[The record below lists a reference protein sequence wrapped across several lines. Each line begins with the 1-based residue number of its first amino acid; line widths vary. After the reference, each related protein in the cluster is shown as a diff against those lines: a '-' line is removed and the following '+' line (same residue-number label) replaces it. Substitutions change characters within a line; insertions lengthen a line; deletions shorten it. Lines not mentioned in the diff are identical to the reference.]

1 MSNSGAANQ
10 IQDQRAARLIQGQTK
25 PKGQQTHC
33 SGDRVCPSS
42 TAQHAPAAAA
52 QTYRAKEKRLS
63 APRRGRSRGPKWTP
77 WRSRGAILRGEQ
89 VKDRKPQRRKR
100 KPQRRGRELRPL
112 PRPCADRD
120 RPWARSLGACGMRG
134 CGEKHPGAPSPRQR
148 PPRLGFC
155 KGIFRWWTR
164 AVCHQQRQERL
175 LLLADCADRSARD
188 EAGRRSESLRASE
201 RGRRG

>member
-1 MSNSGAANQ
+1 MSNSKAGCQIQELVSNSGAANQ

-25 PKGQQTHC
+25 AEGQQKHC

-89 VKDRKPQRRKR
+89 VKDREPQRRKR

-134 CGEKHPGAPSPRQR
+134 G
-148 PPRLGFC
+148 
-155 KGIFRWWTR
+155 
-164 AVCHQQRQERL
+164 
-175 LLLADCADRSARD
+175 RSR
-188 EAGRRSESLRASE
+188 RRS
-201 RGRRG
+201 RRGAVTV

>member
-134 CGEKHPGAPSPRQR
+134 CGGGGGRSTLAPLPPGNAR
-148 PPRLGFC
+148 PASGFV
-155 KGIFRWWTR
+155 KAFFVGGR
-164 AVCHQQRQERL
+164 ERF
-175 LLLADCADRSARD
+175 AINNGKSDCSC
-188 EAGRRSESLRASE
+188 
-201 RGRRG
+201 